1 MDKRNSLNYEVDG
14 IVIKINDRPLADRL
28 GFVGKDPRGALAMK
42 FPAQEKTTKLLDVQ
56 VNVGRTGVLAPTA
69 VLEPV
74 ELGGVV
80 VRNATLHNYDEIA
93 KKDIRLGD
101 TVLIKRAGDVIPYVI
116 GPIVESRDG
125 SQQVIEPPTHC
136 PFCGE
141 AVKRADGEV
150 AIYCDNP
157 QCPEQLVRRVDYFVS
172 RAAMDIDNFGGK
184 TAVLLIQLGLIHDVA
199 DIYSLQRD
207 DLLALEGFKD
217 KKVDNLLQGVQAS
230 KAQPANRVLTALGI
244 RFVGSTV
251 ADLLLDALGSID
263 AIAPASA
270 EELQAIEGIG
280 PQTAVSVVEWFNNE
294 KNQAIL
300 AKLRAAGLNF
310 AVTRADKGETAATLA
325 DLTFVI
331 TGTLPTMGRD
341 EAKAFIEAHGGK
353 VTGSVSSKTDYLL
366 AGEKAG
372 SKLDKA
378 TSLGVKILDEDAL
391 RQLAQKETRD

>member
-1 MDKRNSLNYEVDG
+1 
-14 IVIKINDRPLADRL
+14 
-28 GFVGKDPRGALAMK
+28 
-42 FPAQEKTTKLLDVQ
+42 
-56 VNVGRTGVLAPTA
+56 
-69 VLEPV
+69 
-74 ELGGVV
+74 
-80 VRNATLHNYDEIA
+80 
-93 KKDIRLGD
+93 
-101 TVLIKRAGDVIPYVI
+101 
-116 GPIVESRDG
+116 
-125 SQQVIEPPTHC
+125 VIEPPTHC